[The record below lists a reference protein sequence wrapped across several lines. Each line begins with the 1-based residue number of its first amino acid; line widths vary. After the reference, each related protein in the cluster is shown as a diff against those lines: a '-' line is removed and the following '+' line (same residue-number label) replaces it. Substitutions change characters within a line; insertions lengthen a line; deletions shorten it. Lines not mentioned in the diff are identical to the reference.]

1 MLTAASPWLI
11 VLLAAL
17 VALGPLSTDM
27 YLPALPTLT
36 TVFGSGVDQ
45 VQLTLSVFLV
55 GFALAQLVYGPLSDR
70 YGRKPLL
77 LAGLVLFALASLGC
91 AAAGSIET
99 LIVLRLLQALGGCGG
114 PVLGRA
120 VIRDLYD
127 REKAARM
134 LSYIGTAMALAP
146 AIAPILGGYLL
157 TALGWQAIFVVLALY
172 GFIGAGTVQLTLG
185 ETNTRRDPHALQ
197 PRRIVGN
204 YSLLLRDRRYLG
216 YALSCS
222 FVYAGLFAFIS
233 GSSFVIIDYYGF
245 PAQQFGYLFALVV
258 VGYMSGTLISGRFGS
273 RLGHDRLLLIGAGLC
288 TAAGVAMVLLSVLF
302 MQVATVIGPMVF
314 YMLGVGM
321 VMPQAMAG
329 AIGPFPQMAGVA
341 SALLGFL
348 QMSIAAVCGILVGHL
363 HDGTALTMT
372 LAIAAMGA
380 ATLLIY
386 ISLVWRHLPKPDLA
400 GAAGS

>member
-1 MLTAASPWLI
+1 MLTAASSWLI
-11 VLLAAL
+11 ALLAAL

-27 YLPALPTLT
+27 YLPALPTLM
-36 TVFGSGVDQ
+36 TVFDSGVNQ

-55 GFALAQLVYGPLSDR
+55 GFALAQLAYGPLSDR

-77 LAGLVLFALASLGC
+77 LAGLLLFALASLGC
-91 AAAGSIET
+91 ATAESIET

-157 TALGWQAIFVVLALY
+157 ASLGWQAIFIVLALY
-172 GFIGAGTVQLTLG
+172 GLIGAGAVQFALG
-185 ETNTRRDPHALQ
+185 ETNTRRDFQALQ
-197 PRRIVGN
+197 PRQIVHN
-204 YSLLLRDRRYLG
+204 YKTLLCNRRYLG

-258 VGYMSGTLISGRFGS
+258 VGYMSGTLLSGRLGS
-273 RLGHDRLLLIGAGLC
+273 RCGHDRLLLYGAALC
-288 TAAGVAMVLLSVLF
+288 AIAGSAMVLLSLLF
-302 MQVATVIGPMVF
+302 MQVATVIVPMVF
-314 YMLGVGM
+314 YMLGVGI

-348 QMSIAAVCGILVGHL
+348 QMTIAAVCGILVGHL

-372 LAIAAMGA
+372 LAIATMGA
-380 ATLLIY
+380 ATLATY
-386 ISLVWRHLPKPDLA
+386 SRLVWQHLPKTGITEKPL
-400 GAAGS
+400 